1 MYYSLSTL
9 LLLLS
14 SASATID
21 KLPSALH
28 HLESGVSSHQ
38 IEVQASIHN
47 LENTHLTITLGK
59 LSSDDQ
65 GQICNESHGNACK
78 PDSSYDK
85 EPGQKK
91 GAPKPSSSPSIPNP
105 YSPNYAGVWNT
116 TAVRTKTA
124 MAMLSKSTHS
134 TIFITETHP
143 GVASPTSMPKS
154 FGAPAMPP
162 PKVNPPKSIVSQ
174 LPPPAKTTI
183 SSPKATGG
191 AMTTGSLPGANINSP
206 ITSVSAATLAN
217 VSTLPIGVATLVFLV
232 MLST

>member
-1 MYYSLSTL
+1 MYFSLSTI

-14 SASATID
+14 SASATLEN
-21 KLPSALH
+21 LPSALH
-28 HLESGVSSHQ
+28 HLKSGVSSHK
-38 IEVQASIHN
+38 IEVEASVHS
-47 LENTHLTITLGK
+47 LENTHLTIILGK
-59 LSSDDQ
+59 LSSDHQ

-78 PDSSYDK
+78 SDGSSVK
-85 EPGQKK
+85 EQGQKK
-91 GAPKPSSSPSIPNP
+91 GAPKPSGAPSIPNP

-116 TAVRTKTA
+116 TAVQTKTS

-143 GVASPTSMPKS
+143 GVASPTSMPKP
-154 FGAPAMPP
+154 FGAQAMSP

-183 SSPKATGG
+183 SSPKGTGG
-191 AMTTGSLPGANINSP
+191 AITTGGLSGASVNEPINF
-206 ITSVSAATLAN
+206 TSAATLAN
-217 VSTLPIGVATLVFLV
+217 VSILPIGVATLVFLV